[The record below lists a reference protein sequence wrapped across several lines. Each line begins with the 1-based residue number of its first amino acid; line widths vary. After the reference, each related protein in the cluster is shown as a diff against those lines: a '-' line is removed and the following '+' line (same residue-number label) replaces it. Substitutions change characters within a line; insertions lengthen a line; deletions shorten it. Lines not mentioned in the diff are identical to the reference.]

1 MDEIYNVNRG
11 ELVVP
16 EWNATYIL
24 RPDLLVLTSSLMDY
38 GVLSPFVVQKDG
50 MIVIDGSQ
58 RLKAILGNKA
68 LTEKFQY
75 GIPVVFVDCSDTEAM
90 ALHVQMNR
98 GRGSIVAHRLSG
110 IVRLLKRSGAFTVQD
125 FVGRFCMKGDELE
138 LMMDGSMIKHRK
150 VPNHR
155 YSRAWV
161 PIEAPA
167 GTVDKKSADIESP
180 PNPDR

>member
-1 MDEIYNVNRG
+1 
-11 ELVVP
+11 
-16 EWNATYIL
+16 
-24 RPDLLVLTSSLMDY
+24 
-38 GVLSPFVVQKDG
+38 
-50 MIVIDGSQ
+50 
-58 RLKAILGNKA
+58 
-68 LTEKFQY
+68 
-75 GIPVVFVDCSDTEAM
+75 
-90 ALHVQMNR
+90 
-98 GRGSIVAHRLSG
+98 
-110 IVRLLKRSGAFTVQD
+110 
-125 FVGRFCMKGDELE
+125 MKGDELE